1 MEVRINNYP
10 VEILLENEKTA
21 KHVVEAIGEWINQ
34 KNLIFI
40 GIDIDGEHF
49 NVDEAPDLP
58 VENIGVINCLVQS
71 RADVVYDTVNEAIVY
86 CDRVL
91 DFLHHLE
98 DEPMD
103 SDELEDI
110 VSGMEWLQEV
120 FVTVSALLRLDMKE
134 IKFRDSSAAEYLQKL
149 EELKHNVINFLS
161 EMKEDGEIDIDDSLF
176 MSLRDIL
183 GIFLVS
189 DEMKRLIIES
199 IDSPDVLIS
208 SLKEILKQ
216 LPEQRDIL
224 EKAAVSYQTGND
236 STGMEQLFQFIDFM
250 FGYTRTC
257 YQIAP
262 VFDVDLREIVIDGLS
277 LDEKNRELQTM
288 LNETL
293 DIMENND
300 MISLADILEY
310 EIKELMENLEQY
322 IELLINKI
330 IG

>member
-1 MEVRINNYP
+1 MEVKINNYP
-10 VEILLENEKTA
+10 VEIMLENEKTA
-21 KHVVEAIGEWINQ
+21 KDVVVAIGEWINQ

-40 GIDIDGEHF
+40 GIDIDGDHY
-49 NVDEAPDLP
+49 NVDEAPDTP
-58 VENIGVINCLVQS
+58 VEKIGVVNCLVQS

-103 SDELEDI
+103 TDELEDMI
-110 VSGMEWLQEV
+110 SGMEWLQEV
-120 FVTVSALLRLDMKE
+120 FVTVSALLRMNLKDV
-134 IKFRDSSAAEYLQKL
+134 KFRDGNAAEYLDRL
-149 EELKHNVINFLS
+149 EKLKHNVVSFLS
-161 EMKEDGEIDIDDSLF
+161 EMKENGEVDIDDTLF
-176 MSLRDIL
+176 MNLRELL

-189 DEMKRLIIES
+189 EEMKRLIIES
-199 IDSPDVLIS
+199 IDSPDVLIN
-208 SLKEILKQ
+208 SLKEILKL
-216 LPEQRDIL
+216 LPEQMAVL

-236 STGMEQLFQFIDFM
+236 TQGMEQLFQFIDFM

-262 VFDVDLREIVIDGLS
+262 VFDVNLSEIVIDGLS
-277 LDEKNRELQTM
+277 LEEKNRELQTM

-293 DIMENND
+293 DIMESND

-310 EIKELMENLEQY
+310 EIKELIENLEQY
-322 IELLINKI
+322 IDLLLKRIVE
-330 IG
+330 

>member
-10 VEILLENEKTA
+10 VEIMLENEKTA
-21 KHVVEAIGEWINQ
+21 QDVVNSIGDWINQ

-40 GIDIDGEHF
+40 GVDIDGEHY
-49 NVDEAPDLP
+49 NVDEAPETP
-58 VENIGVINCLVQS
+58 VENINLINCLVQS

-86 CDRVL
+86 CDRVM

-110 VSGMEWLQEV
+110 ISGMEWLQEV
-120 FVTVSALLRLDMKE
+120 FSTVSALLRIDMKE
-134 IKFRDSSAAEYLQKL
+134 VKFRDATAADYLDRLDKM
-149 EELKHNVINFLS
+149 KHSVVSFLS
-161 EMKEDGEIDIDDSLF
+161 EMKDDGEVDIDDSLF
-176 MSLRDIL
+176 INLREIL

-189 DEMKRLIIES
+189 EEMKRLVIES
-199 IDSPDVLIS
+199 IDSPDVLIV
-208 SLKEILKQ
+208 SLKEIQKQ
-216 LPEQRDIL
+216 LPQQKEIL

-236 STGMEQLFQFIDFM
+236 SQGMDQLFQFIDFM

-262 VFDVDLREIVIDGLS
+262 VFDVNLAEIVIDDIS

-293 DIMENND
+293 EIMESND

-322 IELLINKI
+322 IDILLKKI
-330 IG
+330 VS

>member
-21 KHVVEAIGEWINQ
+21 KDVVAAIGDWINQ

-40 GIDIDGEHF
+40 GVDIDGEHY
-49 NVDEAPDLP
+49 NIDEAPELP
-58 VENIGVINCLVQS
+58 VENINLINCLVQS

-86 CDRVL
+86 CDRVM

-98 DEPMD
+98 EEPMD

-110 VSGMEWLQEV
+110 ISGMEWLQEV
-120 FVTVSALLRLDMKE
+120 FATVSALLRIDMKE
-134 IKFRDSSAAEYLQKL
+134 VKFRDTTAADYLSRL
-149 EELKHNVINFLS
+149 EKMKHTVVTFLS
-161 EMKEDGEIDIDDSLF
+161 EMKEDGEVDIDDSLF
-176 MSLRDIL
+176 MNLREIL

-189 DEMKRLIIES
+189 EEMKRLVIES
-199 IDSPDVLIS
+199 IDSPDVLIV
-208 SLKEILKQ
+208 SLKEIQKQ
-216 LPEQRDIL
+216 LPQQKEIL

-236 STGMEQLFQFIDFM
+236 NQGMEQLFQFIDFM

-262 VFDVDLREIVIDGLS
+262 VFDVNLAEIVIDDVS

-293 DIMENND
+293 DIMESND

-310 EIKELMENLEQY
+310 EIKELIENLEQY
-322 IELLINKI
+322 IDILLKRIVS
-330 IG
+330 

>member
-10 VEILLENEKTA
+10 VEIMLENEKTA
-21 KHVVEAIGEWINQ
+21 KDVVTSIGEWINQ

-40 GIDIDGEHF
+40 GVDIDGEHY
-49 NVDEAPDLP
+49 NADEAPDTA
-58 VENIGVINCLVQS
+58 VENIKLINCLVQS

-86 CDRVL
+86 CDRVM

-103 SDELEDI
+103 SDELEDVI
-110 VSGMEWLQEV
+110 SGMEWLQEV
-120 FVTVSALLRLDMKE
+120 FATVSALLRIDMKE
-134 IKFRDSSAAEYLQKL
+134 VKFRDSTAADYLGRL
-149 EELKHNVINFLS
+149 ETMKHSIVSFLS
-161 EMKEDGEIDIDDSLF
+161 EMKEDGEVDIDDSLF
-176 MSLRDIL
+176 MNLREIL

-189 DEMKRLIIES
+189 EEMKRLVIES
-199 IDSPDVLIS
+199 IDSPDVLIA
-208 SLKEILKQ
+208 SLKEIQKQ
-216 LPEQRDIL
+216 LPQQKEIL

-236 STGMEQLFQFIDFM
+236 SQGMDQLFQFIDFM

-262 VFDVDLREIVIDGLS
+262 VFDVNLAEIVIDDIS

-293 DIMENND
+293 EIMESND

-322 IELLINKI
+322 IDLLLKRIVS
-330 IG
+330 

>member
-10 VEILLENEKTA
+10 VEIMLENEKTA
-21 KHVVEAIGEWINQ
+21 QDVVNSIGDWINQ

-40 GIDIDGEHF
+40 GVDIDGEHY
-49 NVDEAPDLP
+49 NVDEAPETP
-58 VENIGVINCLVQS
+58 VENINLINCLVQS

-86 CDRVL
+86 CDRVM

-110 VSGMEWLQEV
+110 ISGMEWLQEV
-120 FVTVSALLRLDMKE
+120 FSTVSALLRIDMKE
-134 IKFRDSSAAEYLQKL
+134 VKFRDTTAADYLDRLDKM
-149 EELKHNVINFLS
+149 KHSVVSFLS
-161 EMKEDGEIDIDDSLF
+161 EMKDDGEVDIDDSLF
-176 MSLRDIL
+176 INLREIL

-189 DEMKRLIIES
+189 EEMKRLVIES
-199 IDSPDVLIS
+199 IDSPDVLIV
-208 SLKEILKQ
+208 SLKEIQKQ
-216 LPEQRDIL
+216 LPQQKEIL

-236 STGMEQLFQFIDFM
+236 SQGMDQLFQFIDFM

-262 VFDVDLREIVIDGLS
+262 VFDVNLAEIVIDDIS

-293 DIMENND
+293 EIMESND

-322 IELLINKI
+322 IDLLLKKI
-330 IG
+330 VG